1 MSFREIVAELPNL
14 TEDEKRELLGLLAQ
28 ELNQDEESPEFLA
41 VLKARIDAAD
51 SGGGGRRYTLAETRE
66 AVQKSVKRSGR

>member
-1 MSFREIVAELPNL
+1 MSSREIAAELPNL

-41 VLKARIDAAD
+41 MLKARVDAAD
-51 SGGGGRRYTLAETRE
+51 RGGEGRRYTLAETRE
-66 AVQKSVKRSGR
+66 AVQNSVKGRGR